1 MGQTVKRLFSIIRC
15 VIRKLFPQHFSLTK
29 SIFSNF
35 PTLAV
40 SERQGPLQL
49 AAFEKWPVLIGL
61 KFVKQIVV
69 TLYALQMF
77 STSSSC
83 VVSFYLSL
91 HLLRSIT
98 ASRVFYHHSTLFIS
112 LLQTMKSLTSC
123 SDLRKIHSC
132 SFTAYDSLI
141 TMITFNGI
149 RFVGRFHCLKKV
161 TIKSLTLFTT
171 HCKMI
176 IWFISL

>member
-15 VIRKLFPQHFSLTK
+15 WLANSFHSTSPSQNQSLVTFP
-29 SIFSNF
+29 
-35 PTLAV
+35 
-40 SERQGPLQL
+40 PLRW
-49 AAFEKWPVLIGL
+49 ANDKAHCNFEKWPVLIGL

-132 SFTAYDSLI
+132 SFTVYDSLI

>member
-1 MGQTVKRLFSIIRC
+1 
-15 VIRKLFPQHFSLTK
+15 
-29 SIFSNF
+29 
-35 PTLAV
+35 
-40 SERQGPLQL
+40 
-49 AAFEKWPVLIGL
+49 
-61 KFVKQIVV
+61 
-69 TLYALQMF
+69 
-77 STSSSC
+77 
-83 VVSFYLSL
+83 
-91 HLLRSIT
+91 
-98 ASRVFYHHSTLFIS
+98 
-112 LLQTMKSLTSC
+112 MKSLTSC

-176 IWFISL
+176 IWFISLQNCLQCELNRKTNIQKPQKRFRCTNSKFDTRKILQKRLVMDFFPQAPSPPPPPLPHLSFLSLVLVQTLPINVSICAPIPPLPQH

>member
-1 MGQTVKRLFSIIRC
+1 
-15 VIRKLFPQHFSLTK
+15 
-29 SIFSNF
+29 
-35 PTLAV
+35 
-40 SERQGPLQL
+40 
-49 AAFEKWPVLIGL
+49 
-61 KFVKQIVV
+61 
-69 TLYALQMF
+69 
-77 STSSSC
+77 
-83 VVSFYLSL
+83 
-91 HLLRSIT
+91 
-98 ASRVFYHHSTLFIS
+98 
-112 LLQTMKSLTSC
+112 MKSLTSC

-176 IWFISL
+176 IWFISLQNCLQCELNRKINIQKPQKRFRCTNSKFDTRKILQKRLVMDFFPQAPSPPHPPFPIFHFCHQFWYRPFRSMSVSVHLSLPYLNIDPNLLFS